1 MGNWILY
8 GLFVGTILV
17 SLISYAISYKL
28 ISRWTKQNNKK
39 RKLKWI
45 KKNKKKK
52 RPAKK
57 QW

>member
-17 SLISYAISYKL
+17 SLISYAISHKL

-52 RPAKK
+52 TPAKK

>member
-8 GLFVGTILV
+8 VLLVGTVLV
-17 SLISYAISYKL
+17 SNISYFISYKL
-28 ISRWTKQNNKK
+28 TSKWSKNNNQK

-45 KKNKKKK
+45 KKNKKRKT
-52 RPAKK
+52 PVKK

>member
-1 MGNWILY
+1 MGNWIWY
-8 GLFVGTILV
+8 GLLVGAILV
-17 SLISYAISYKL
+17 SFISYVIRYKL
-28 ISRWTKQNNKK
+28 TSRWTKKNNKK

-52 RPAKK
+52 TPAKK